1 MKSLKKFIAVLL
13 IVAIA
18 ISMFAITA
26 SAESIGTLIG
36 TAIGTVIFSPFILI
50 DTLLYPIFGFHVL
63 YWQWN

>member
-26 SAESIGTLIG
+26 SAESIGT
-36 TAIGTVIFSPFILI
+36 VIFSPFILI